1 MQNNI
6 GACLSHVNCDR
17 GTDRQESPTTVV
29 GQRELVRD
37 GVIDAMTKVVEP
49 PFASDDRK
57 SAFRA
62 RRRPAAPNARLS
74 ERGRRPRRK
83 IRGGS
88 RFASPGDVQVDGY
101 TYPVQPRERGATYR
115 GIKVNTEDVNQACG
129 EHEGT
134 KREEL
139 SNDAAGDEAALNR
152 GVRARPAI
160 LP

>member
-1 MQNNI
+1 MLPTI
-6 GACLSHVNCDR
+6 GSQRFGRD
-17 GTDRQESPTTVV
+17 V
-29 GQRELVRD
+29 GQRPRTP
-37 GVIDAMTKVVEP
+37 G
-49 PFASDDRK
+49 
-57 SAFRA
+57 FRSGGGG
-62 RRRPAAPNARLS
+62 PAAKF
-74 ERGRRPRRK
+74 G
-83 IRGGS
+83 GGS